1 MENYM
6 ENFKLIECPDQP
18 YKLYLIL
25 LFCHSKV
32 NQRKNI
38 VERLNEMNYE
48 GEILVDNLMQV
59 GVEGLRFYKT
69 NFKEDFLDEGFSVR
83 IPKDS
88 IYRKL
93 TCDFLRENN
102 LVTGSNLSQKKIDAI
117 NNGENI

>member
-1 MENYM
+1 MENEL
-6 ENFKLIECPDQP
+6 ENFKLIECPDEP
-18 YKLYLIL
+18 YKLFLIL

-38 VERLNEMNYE
+38 VETLRNMHYE

-69 NFKEDFLDEGFSVR
+69 NFKEDFLDEGYPVTL
-83 IPKDS
+83 PKDS

-93 TCDFLRENN
+93 TCDYLRKRD
-102 LVTGSNLSQKKIDAI
+102 LATGSNLSKRKIEAI
-117 NNGENI
+117 NAGENI